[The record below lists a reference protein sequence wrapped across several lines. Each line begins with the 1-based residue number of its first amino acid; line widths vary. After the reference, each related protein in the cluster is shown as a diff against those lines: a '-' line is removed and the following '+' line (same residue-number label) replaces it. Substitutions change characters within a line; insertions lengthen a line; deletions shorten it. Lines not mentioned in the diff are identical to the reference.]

1 MYRGTPR
8 TRRSN
13 PKTSAFRQLGV
24 LSSGGNGFLKAV
36 DMNAKNHAKATA
48 DININRQ
55 KLAVGFSGLADTDVE
70 WLVS

>member
-1 MYRGTPR
+1 MNRGTSR

-24 LSSGGNGFLKAV
+24 LSSGGHGFLKAV
-36 DMNAKNHAKATA
+36 DTNAKMNHAKASA
-48 DININRQ
+48 NINRQ
-55 KLAVGFSGLADTDVE
+55 KLAVGFSGLAETDVE